1 MRSAGMLRATG
12 GSPTSSRGA
21 GPSPLPSEHA
31 DIAFRVT
38 DLSKS
43 YFAEGQLIKA
53 MESVSLE
60 IPDRSFV
67 SIVGPSGCGK
77 STLLKMLL
85 GVERPTGGSITYH
98 GREIRG
104 VLPNVGYVP
113 QHDSLLPWRTVRGN
127 IGLGLELRGV
137 PKRETQQRVDDLLEL
152 VGLTAFA
159 KAFPRQLSGGMR
171 KRASLARALA
181 YRADAVLMDE
191 PFGAL
196 DAQMKDTLHRELM
209 SIWEAQRLTVLFVTH
224 DLEEAILLSD
234 VVVVL
239 GRSPS
244 VVKAVQTVN
253 LPRPRNLTE
262 DRFKPEFRALYTTL
276 WESLD
281 KELSDGETDA

>member
-1 MRSAGMLRATG
+1 MEMRFANAAGGPSASDRGARSAAPDGDR
-12 GSPTSSRGA
+12 S
-21 GPSPLPSEHA
+21 
-31 DIAFRVT
+31 DVAFRIT
-38 DLSKS
+38 DVSKA
-43 YFAEGQLIKA
+43 YYAEGQLIKA

-60 IPDRSFV
+60 IPDRAFV

-85 GVERPTGGSITYH
+85 GVERPTGGSLTYR

-113 QHDSLLPWRTVRGN
+113 QHDSLLPWRTVRSN

-137 PKRETQQRVDDLLEL
+137 GKKEAQERVDELLAL

-159 KAFPRQLSGGMR
+159 KAYPRQLSGGMR

-244 VVKAVQTVN
+244 VVKAIQSVD

-262 DRFKPEFRALYTTL
+262 DRFKPEFQALYTKL

-281 KELSDGETDA
+281 KELTEKEREA

>member
-1 MRSAGMLRATG
+1 MK
-12 GSPTSSRGA
+12 SPGALRGA
-21 GPSPLPSEHA
+21 AGARGRGEDVPGTA
-31 DIAFRVT
+31 GDRAAAFRIEDV
-38 DLSKS
+38 SKA

-60 IPDRSFV
+60 IPDRAFV

-85 GVERPTGGSITYH
+85 GVERPTGGRLTYR
-98 GREIRG
+98 GAEIKG
-104 VLPNVGYVP
+104 VLPDVGYVP

-137 PKRETQQRVDDLLEL
+137 RRKEAAKRVDELLEL
-152 VGLTAFA
+152 VGLSAFA

-181 YRADAVLMDE
+181 YKAEAVLMDE

-209 SIWEAQRLTVLFVTH
+209 GIWEAQRLTVLFVTH

-234 VVVVL
+234 VVIVL

-244 VVKAVQTVN
+244 VVKVVQEVD

-262 DRFKPEFRALYTTL
+262 DRFKPEFQALYTKL

-281 KELSDGETDA
+281 KELARPGDES